1 MSADWRHG
9 GRGRVRFRL
18 RRAILAPGTRRLTML
33 VPAQI
38 FSIASMIAMA
48 CWVALAISLFAS
60 RLRVS
65 IQRTTGLFVPG
76 FFAVIYIF
84 CIWKGFAGAPGGGF
98 GSLAAVRALF
108 SNDAAL
114 DAGWLHYLA
123 FDLFVG
129 TWIVR
134 QGTLDRLHPLLLL
147 LCLPVT
153 FLFGPIGFL
162 LFLVER
168 TVFSHRGLKGESA

>member
-1 MSADWRHG
+1 M
-9 GRGRVRFRL
+9 
-18 RRAILAPGTRRLTML
+18 LAP
-33 VPAQI
+33 AQL
-38 FSIASMIAMA
+38 FSIANLIAML

-60 RLRVS
+60 RAQVS
-65 IQRTTGLFVPG
+65 IQRITGLIVPG
-76 FFAVIYIF
+76 LFAIAYVF
-84 CIWKGFAGAPGGGF
+84 CIWRGFAESPGGGF
-98 GSLAAVRALF
+98 GSLGQVRALF
-108 SNDAAL
+108 ANDAAL

-153 FLFGPIGFL
+153 FLLGPVGFL
-162 LFLVER
+162 LFLLER
-168 TVFSHRGLKGESA
+168 ALFSRRSAEGHAT

>member
-1 MSADWRHG
+1 M
-9 GRGRVRFRL
+9 
-18 RRAILAPGTRRLTML
+18 LAP
-33 VPAQI
+33 AQL
-38 FSIASMIAMA
+38 FSIANLIAML

-60 RLRVS
+60 RMRVWILRV
-65 IQRTTGLFVPG
+65 TGLVVPG
-76 FFAVIYIF
+76 LFAIVYLV
-84 CIWKGFAGAPGGGF
+84 CIWKGFAAAPDGGF
-98 GSLAAVRALF
+98 GSLSEVRALF
-108 SNDAAL
+108 ANDAAL

-134 QGTLDRLHPLLLL
+134 QGTLEGIHPLWLL

-162 LFLVER
+162 LFLIER
-168 TVFSHRGLKGESA
+168 AVFSRRRAQGIAA

>member
-1 MSADWRHG
+1 MLTSAQ
-9 GRGRVRFRL
+9 L
-18 RRAILAPGTRRLTML
+18 
-33 VPAQI
+33 
-38 FSIASMIAMA
+38 FSIANLLALL
-48 CWVALAISLFAS
+48 CWIALAISLFAS
-60 RLRVS
+60 SARVG
-65 IQRTTGLFVPG
+65 IQRVTGLVVPG
-76 FFAVIYIF
+76 LFAIVYIV
-84 CIWKGFAGAPGGGF
+84 CICKGFAATAGGGF
-98 GSLAAVRALF
+98 GSLGEVRALF
-108 SNDAAL
+108 ANDAAL

-134 QGTLDRLHPLLLL
+134 QGILDGIHPLLLF

-168 TVFSHRGLKGESA
+168 VVFSRRRAKGVAA